1 MRNRKGKGRREGAMR
16 EGKQE
21 KEKEPN
27 SHFAVHSEI
36 GSSVF
41 KLKDIPKVSDF
52 IVKKLKS
59 FIVRKLVYPKVH
71 K

>member
-1 MRNRKGKGRREGAMR
+1 MNFRIDEFSDDETFQFFNI
-16 EGKQE
+16 
-21 KEKEPN
+21 EPN
-27 SHFAVHSEI
+27 SQFAVHSEI

-52 IVKKLKS
+52 IIKKLKS
-59 FIVRKLVYPKVH
+59 FIIKKLVYPKVH